1 MPTRRSVGA
10 LFLDR
15 GAEAVD
21 RFVHDTLGDVLA
33 AVVAVPPSP
42 DPKTRLQVLLQA
54 RGRGLPSY
62 EIVSAEGQGHSQRF
76 VAEVRA
82 GSEVLGRGE
91 GPQQAER
98 HRQRRRRRAGGARF
112 GQKASPDKRRRV
124 GSSRFLQ
131 TRQRFERPCPDR
143 AYSGRTTA
151 LGPPLCS
158 RTSCAPSVKRSGLN
172 KEASGPLGKVP
183 LLLEDKPLTLIGPV
197 DQRAKCRLAIGS
209 FVTGST

>member
-1 MPTRRSVGA
+1 VPDAGGSSERLEFLGDALLGAVVARILFARLPDADEGTLSRTRSHVVRTETLAAAARRLGVEDLLVVGRGERSEGRHTHGPLLADAYEALVGA

-91 GPQQAER
+91 GPN
-98 HRQRRRRRAGGARF
+98 
-112 GQKASPDKRRRV
+112 
-124 GSSRFLQ
+124 
-131 TRQRFERPCPDR
+131 
-143 AYSGRTTA
+143 
-151 LGPPLCS
+151 
-158 RTSCAPSVKRSGLN
+158 KRSATANAAAAALAALDSG
-172 KEASGPLGKVP
+172 KGITGQEA
-183 LLLEDKPLTLIGPV
+183 
-197 DQRAKCRLAIGS
+197 
-209 FVTGST
+209 